1 VELAIRGEVR
11 PLPTTVEL
19 NAYRIVQEALT
30 NSLKHG
36 GRRGATVTLEYLDEA
51 LRVEVCDLGG
61 VPPEGPPPNS
71 SGYGLISMQ
80 TRAAMLGGRLEAGRA
95 DRGFRVA
102 VELPLAG
109 VPA

>member
-1 VELAIRGEVR
+1 M
-11 PLPTTVEL
+11 
-19 NAYRIVQEALT
+19 
-30 NSLKHG
+30 
-36 GRRGATVTLEYLDEA
+36 LEYRDDA
-51 LRVEVCDLGG
+51 LRVEVRDLGG
-61 VPPEGPPPNS
+61 VPPDGRPDG

-80 TRAAMLGGRLEAGRA
+80 TRAAMLGGHLEAGRA